1 MKHKGRKILCM
12 ALALTLAAGY
22 PASGSFFKTFRG
34 Q

>member
-12 ALALTLAAGY
+12 ALVLTLSASY
-22 PASGSFFKTFRG
+22 PASGRFFKTFRG